1 MEIIAI
7 ILMIWIIFTFIVVV
21 VSIIDDHFRHYDAGT
36 HKTFYCT
43 EQTLVKRRMQKDPWN
58 WYIVYVDEYG
68 HKKWFKEAARKRFVV
83 D

>member
-7 ILMIWIIFTFIVVV
+7 ILMIWIIFTF
-21 VSIIDDHFRHYDAGT
+21 
-36 HKTFYCT
+36 
-43 EQTLVKRRMQKDPWN
+43 
-58 WYIVYVDEYG
+58 IVYVDEYG